1 MRASLL
7 TNARLATLDP
17 ARPGLGIVENAAIAI
32 RDGRIAEVG
41 TYEELMARGGALA
54 ALVGR
59 EAE

>member
-32 RDGRIAEVG
+32 RDGIF
-41 TYEELMARGGALA
+41 RGGK
-54 ALVGR
+54 V
-59 EAE
+59 